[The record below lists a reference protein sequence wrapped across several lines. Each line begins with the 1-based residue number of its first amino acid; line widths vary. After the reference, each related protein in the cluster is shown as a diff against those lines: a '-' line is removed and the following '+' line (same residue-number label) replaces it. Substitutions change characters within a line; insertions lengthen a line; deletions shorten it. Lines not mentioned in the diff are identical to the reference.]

1 MIICISEVLV
11 FTNRLLCRESFLS
24 RIEKTAKE
32 KPKAIVLREKDL
44 NEEDY
49 KELAKKVIE
58 ICRRYGTQCILH
70 SYVNTAAMLNHDA
83 LHLPFHKLLRLS
95 DSQKSRFKL
104 LGASVHSA
112 DEAVQAE
119 FLGCTYIT
127 AGHIF
132 DTDCKAGCPGKGL
145 RYLREICESVEI
157 PVYAIGGIKAE
168 NIADVIDAGA
178 KGVCVMSGAMTCAD
192 VKKYLSSL

>member
-1 MIICISEVLV
+1 MIICMSEVLV

-24 RIEKTAKE
+24 RVEKIAKE
-32 KPKAIVLREKDL
+32 KPKGIVLREKDL
-44 NEEDY
+44 SEEDY
-49 KELAKKVIE
+49 TELAEKVIE
-58 ICRRYGTQCILH
+58 ICHRYGTRCILH
-70 SYVNTAAMLNHDA
+70 SYVNTAAKLSHDA
-83 LHLPFHKLLRLS
+83 LHLPLHQLRQLS
-95 DSQKSRFKL
+95 DSQKNRFKL

-112 DEAVQAE
+112 DEALQAE
-119 FLGCTYIT
+119 KFGCTYIT

-145 RYLREICESVEI
+145 RYLREICENVDI

-168 NIADVIDAGA
+168 NIADVINAGA